1 MSHVNRQI
9 RDAAK
14 AGIEALGFTS
24 VSTNRS
30 TNIEQVDLP
39 HVVLGTGD
47 DEIEETTKDGHEQ
60 RVIALTAVIAADGES
75 DTLDDD
81 LDALRVTVEKG
92 VRNGLL
98 TLIPETGLTPIEHYP
113 GHTGATLAMMADE
126 EGDRWFAFYTL
137 SWEVRVWTS
146 VDDPETIV

>member
-1 MSHVNRQI
+1 MSHVNQQI
-9 RDAAK
+9 REAAK
-14 AGIEALGFTS
+14 AGIKALGLTS

-60 RVIALTAVIAADGES
+60 RVVVLTAVIAADGDS

-92 VRNGLL
+92 ARNGLL
-98 TLIPETGLTPIEHYP
+98 TLIPATGLTPIEHYP
-113 GHTGATLAMMADE
+113 GHTGGTLTMLADE

-137 SWEVRVWTS
+137 SWEVRVWTA
-146 VDDPETIV
+146 VADPETIV